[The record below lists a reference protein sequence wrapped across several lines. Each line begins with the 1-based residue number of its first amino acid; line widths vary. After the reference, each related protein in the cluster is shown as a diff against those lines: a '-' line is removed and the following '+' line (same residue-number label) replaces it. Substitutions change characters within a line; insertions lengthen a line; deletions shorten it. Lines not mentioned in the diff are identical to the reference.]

1 MIVAAFFSR
10 PVPPGFCECR
20 PRGRRSNCGLLSPN
34 RFRHYPDMAKTII
47 TTDDL
52 DGSPDAETISFSFA
66 GSDYTIDLARKNK
79 AAFEKALKPYLD
91 AATSAGSGARRGS
104 RSSSSSRSSGRRR
117 GGVDTA
123 AVRAW
128 AQEAGLEVSERGR
141 ISHEVLEAYQAA
153 H

>member
-1 MIVAAFFSR
+1 
-10 PVPPGFCECR
+10 
-20 PRGRRSNCGLLSPN
+20 
-34 RFRHYPDMAKTII
+34 MAKTII

-52 DGSPDAETISFSFA
+52 DGSPDAETISFSYA
-66 GSDYTIDLARKNK
+66 GTDYTIDLAKKNK

-91 AATSAGSGARRGS
+91 AATSTTDGS
-104 RSSSSSRSSGRRR
+104 RRSTRISSSSRSSSRRR
-117 GGVDTA
+117 SGVDTA

-141 ISHEVLEAYQAA
+141 ISHDVLEAYQAA